1 MKQLEFKTPQERN
14 LWWELE
20 SKLRI
25 HNSFKVINKYYPNK
39 MDDWENDKLIL
50 KTQYLNMIEELNK
63 QRTENKENILTSDKK
78 NIWFKI
84 KKFKW

>member
-14 LWWELE
+14 LWCELE